1 MRKLSRVYFTRE
13 EKFYIREAV
22 SKARDMKAAFA
33 FIRYQLERGA
43 YVFYAVKMLNN
54 LNEQAA
60 I

>member
-1 MRKLSRVYFTRE
+1 MSAANIYFTRE
-13 EKFYIREAV
+13 ERFYIREAV

-43 YVFYAVKMLNN
+43 YVFYAVKLLNK
-54 LNEQAA
+54 LSEQAA